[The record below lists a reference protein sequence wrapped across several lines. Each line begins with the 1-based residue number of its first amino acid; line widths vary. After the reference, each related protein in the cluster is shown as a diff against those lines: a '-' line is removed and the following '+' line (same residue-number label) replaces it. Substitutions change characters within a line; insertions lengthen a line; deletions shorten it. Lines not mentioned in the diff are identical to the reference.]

1 MMLGEIPEG
10 GSAMARA
17 NLATLV
23 TDTAEDEPLSV
34 SETICRAK
42 LLVQA
47 SGAGLDFKLTVLN
60 SGSCEP
66 LKLGVHAAA
75 LGLAVLMGGYN
86 AAAWLRRREQHLAA
100 NAILYTALIALE
112 YHHVAHHLALL
123 RKAPAELH

>member
-1 MMLGEIPEG
+1 MLGEVPDG

-60 SGSCEP
+60 SGSCEA
-66 LKLGVHAAA
+66 LKLGVHAAT
-75 LGLAVLMGGYN
+75 LGLAVLMGSYN
-86 AAAWLRRREQHLAA
+86 AAAWLRRREEHLAA